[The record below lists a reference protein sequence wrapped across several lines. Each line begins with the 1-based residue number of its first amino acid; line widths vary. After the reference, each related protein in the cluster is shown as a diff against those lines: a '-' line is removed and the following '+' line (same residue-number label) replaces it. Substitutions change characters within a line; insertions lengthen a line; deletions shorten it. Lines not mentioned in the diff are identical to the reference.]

1 MFLCRLYR
9 YFLFFFILYLHL
21 SVLPHILP
29 FTFGDEIPNQGDT
42 VSVSCIASKGDV
54 PIGLTFYHNE
64 IPVIDDNGI
73 TITKSAKIAML
84 SIESLR
90 AEHRGNYTCK
100 ASNRAGQVQ
109 FSAELNINGY
119 YIIVFNTKIFMQ
131 FIFSIFF

>member
-1 MFLCRLYR
+1 M
-9 YFLFFFILYLHL
+9 
-21 SVLPHILP
+21 
-29 FTFGDEIPNQGDT
+29 
-42 VSVSCIASKGDV
+42 

-119 YIIVFNTKIFMQ
+119 YIIVFKTKIFMEC
-131 FIFSIFF
+131 IFSIFFYF

>member
-1 MFLCRLYR
+1 MTLLY
-9 YFLFFFILYLHL
+9 YFYPRSSI
-21 SVLPHILP
+21 VLPHILP
-29 FTFGDEIPNQGDT
+29 FTFGEEIPNQGDT
-42 VSVSCIASKGDV
+42 VSVSCVASKGDV

-64 IPVIDDNGI
+64 KPVIDDNGI

-109 FSAELNINGY
+109 FSAELNING
-119 YIIVFNTKIFMQ
+119 
-131 FIFSIFF
+131 